1 MTTKHDPSIPA
12 LLKRIRDGD
21 ADATAALLD
30 LAYTELHGIARHVF
44 SGQSQDHTLQPTAL
58 VHEVCA
64 RMLSSPGTEWTDREH
79 FFRVAAKAMRNL
91 LVDHARAKRSL
102 KRGGG
107 ATRVS
112 LEEAEEAAPAREVD
126 LVALDDTIRRLEE
139 TDPRL
144 SQIFELR
151 YLVGL
156 SVEQAAALLGVSAR
170 TVELDSRLIRAWLQ
184 RELYG

>member
-1 MTTKHDPSIPA
+1 MTTDQDPAIA
-12 LLKRIRDGD
+12 TLLKKVREGD

-30 LAYTELHGIARHVF
+30 LAYNELHGIARHVF

-58 VHEVCA
+58 VHEACA
-64 RMLSSPGTEWTDREH
+64 RLLSSPGTEWSDREH

-107 ATRVS
+107 ALRVS
-112 LEEAEEAAPAREVD
+112 LEVAEKASPSREVD
-126 LVALDDTIRRLEE
+126 LVALDDTIRKLEE

-156 SVEQAAALLGVSAR
+156 SVEQAAAALGVSAR
-170 TVELDSRLIRAWLQ
+170 TIELDSRLIRAWLQ